1 MACPPALPRGVFAS
15 SRNELLGDSHDVVR
29 HGCAAHGSG
38 GWYGGMP
45 SAEGEEVVLEM
56 DRGAGLQAVT

>member
-1 MACPPALPRGVFAS
+1 MSFWRTLTTS
-15 SRNELLGDSHDVVR
+15 
-29 HGCAAHGSG
+29 CAALMEAG

-45 SAEGEEVVLEM
+45 SADSEGEEVVLEM